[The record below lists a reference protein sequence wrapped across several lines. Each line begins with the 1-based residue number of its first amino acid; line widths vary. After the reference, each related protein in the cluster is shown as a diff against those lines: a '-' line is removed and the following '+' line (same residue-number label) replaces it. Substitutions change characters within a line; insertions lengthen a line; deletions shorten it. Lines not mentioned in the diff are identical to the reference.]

1 MFVTTVSQEPH
12 ARDPWC
18 GGISRFDGHRR
29 AILKVQDGC
38 GFACAYCA
46 VPPARG
52 KAVSRPLKDILEEGR
67 RLAQNGIHELVLAGV
82 HLASYG
88 RDLGKRLDEPRL
100 APVVEN
106 LLSLNGIRRVRLSSY
121 GVADFEKG
129 LLPLLKTGLCP
140 HLHLPLQS
148 GDPEILK
155 AMRRPYRLEHFVE
168 KVAWVRQLVPDAGI
182 TTDLIVG
189 FPGEGEGAFENTL
202 RMVETLDFLD
212 FHLFPFSERPG
223 TAAVELNPKVEKT
236 VLQNR
241 VERLRTL
248 KKKRL
253 EENAFRLSGKVVEV
267 VAERYK
273 KGLLG
278 GTSDRGWK
286 VAFPEGMQHPGEEVK
301 LRLAGFDGD
310 RSIGEVI

>member
-1 MFVTTVSQEPH
+1 MDIKFNDFHKQYKSHQKE
-12 ARDPWC
+12 
-18 GGISRFDGHRR
+18 FDR
-29 AILKVQDGC
+29 AIQGVLDSGW
-38 GFACAYCA
+38 Y
-46 VPPARG
+46 
-52 KAVSRPLKDILEEGR
+52 ILG
-67 RLAQNGIHELVLAGV
+67 N
-82 HLASYG
+82 
-88 RDLGKRLDEPRL
+88 
-100 APVVEN
+100 
-106 LLSLNGIRRVRLSSY
+106 